1 MIDRQEF
8 NRIVNDSVK
17 DLLRMDVDTYNK
29 VKIVLLSYRDEYE
42 SCNEYKRKLFEFTD
56 RHRLLLIEMK

>member
-8 NRIVNDSVK
+8 NRIVNDTAKV
-17 DLLRMDVDTYNK
+17 LLRMDVDTYNK
-29 VKIVLLSYRDEYE
+29 AKIVFLSYRDEND

>member
-42 SCNEYKRKLFEFTD
+42 PCNEYKRKLFEFTD